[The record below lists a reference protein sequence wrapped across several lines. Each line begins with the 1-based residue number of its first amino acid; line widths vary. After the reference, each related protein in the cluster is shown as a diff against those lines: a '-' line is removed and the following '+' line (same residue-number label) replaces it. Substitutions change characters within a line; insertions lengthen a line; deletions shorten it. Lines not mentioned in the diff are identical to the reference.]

1 MKITTITVSVNRTFQ
16 VKEYEPRNIFSS
28 ATEDVSESEDI
39 KKAWRD
45 TYKWCNEQLLGSM
58 IELKEHFI
66 QAQQTISDKF
76 NFVEIEQISDLLM
89 AINDTEKKEDLEPIK
104 KKIAER
110 DKVLS
115 DNQKEYLKKV
125 ITDFNG

>member
-28 ATEDVSESEDI
+28 ATVEVAEADNI
-39 KKAWRD
+39 KEVWRE
-45 TYKWCNEQLLGSM
+45 TYKWCNEQLLSSM
-58 IELKEHFI
+58 IELKEHFLK
-66 QAQQTISDKF
+66 AQQYISDKF
-76 NFVEIEQISDLLM
+76 SFVEIEQISDLLLD
-89 AINDTEKKEDLEPIK
+89 INDTEKKEDLEPIK

-115 DNQKEYLKKV
+115 DNQKAYLKKV
-125 ITDFNG
+125 IEEFND